1 MKKNINIKYI
11 ILVFLLIFFCLF
23 AYSIEASE
31 NIKEADSHE
40 STVEKTKQIASFKTK
55 DKALELINTL
65 KKEGKDAFY
74 TSGRGKDNKIYY
86 RVFIKIKDDKTTEK
100 TSLVANIDSND
111 SSTKKEFENKIS
123 LPDNSKSIKAAEQN
137 NELKSIDSQNSLQL
151 LPENISHPTAQPVL
165 IDFKDYINRVISANP
180 SLKISEEDYRQT
192 QIRFMRNL
200 EAYGINVS
208 LNGNAGLYYD
218 RGGHTGVEVSIDASK
233 NLYDSGKRQ
242 ILEKELEIVKALTKA
257 DLLSNYDTAML
268 SAAAYY
274 ADFYYSQEILD
285 FLKEQYNRQRAF
297 IEKVQE
303 SFNKGI
309 RFTIYDSL
317 TAQYENLQLEKDLLQ
332 QKANIIK
339 SEISFR
345 QFGHVYTENPIRLAP
360 MDFRFKPDIDYLQK
374 YAISNNN
381 SIFSAR
387 LQEKLQNY
395 RVFERKAE
403 GGIKIDAGSSIKF
416 LAGSTDFT
424 GGTNFKAGLSLRFSL
439 PLLDGGVRKSD
450 ILAEQIE
457 TLKQRLRL
465 EKVTEDVIKKINE
478 VYIDFQNL
486 EQSLKILEQQLE
498 INEKRLAISLE
509 RLEKGL
515 EEYRSV
521 KESWND
527 LINSKISLIQ
537 QRTLSQKLLVDI
549 IVLSG
554 KRLFN

>member
-1 MKKNINIKYI
+1 MKNNLNIKYI
-11 ILVFLLIFFCLF
+11 AFVFLIICNILF
-23 AYSIEASE
+23 AYSLKALE
-31 NIKEADSHE
+31 NTEKKN
-40 STVEKTKQIASFKTK
+40 TVEAEVAKNKQVAAFSNK
-55 DKALELINTL
+55 DKALELVKKL

-74 TSGRGKDNKIYY
+74 VSSKSKDNKIYY
-86 RVFIKIKDDKTTEK
+86 RVFIKQKDDKSSDKTLPVVNITSDDSLNEK
-100 TSLVANIDSND
+100 MKMRMA
-111 SSTKKEFENKIS
+111 S
-123 LPDNSKSIKAAEQN
+123 LPDTSESKETTEQDN
-137 NELKSIDSQNSLQL
+137 KLKGIESQNIFHL
-151 LPENISHPTAQPVL
+151 LPENISQPAIHPVL
-165 IDFKDYINRVISANP
+165 IDFKDYVNKVLSANP
-180 SLKISEEDYRQT
+180 SVKISEEDYRQT

-218 RGGHTGVEVSIDASK
+218 RGGHTGLEVSIDASK
-233 NLYDSGKRQ
+233 NLYDGGKRQ
-242 ILEKELEIVKALTKA
+242 ILEKELEIVKALSKA
-257 DLLSNYDTAML
+257 DLLSNYDSAML
-268 SAAAYY
+268 SAVAYY
-274 ADFYYSQEILD
+274 ADFYLSQEILD
-285 FLKEQYNRQRAF
+285 FLKEQYERQRAF

-303 SFNKGI
+303 SYNKGV
-309 RFTIYDSL
+309 RFTIYDTL

-345 QFGHVYTENPIRLAP
+345 QFGHIYTENPIRLAP
-360 MDFRFKPDIDYLQK
+360 LDIRFKPEMDYLQK

-395 RVFERKAE
+395 RILERKAE
-403 GGIKIDAGSSIKF
+403 GGIRIDAGSSIKF

-424 GGTNFKAGLSLRFSL
+424 GGTNFKAGVSLRFAL
-439 PLLDGGVRKSD
+439 PLLDGGVRRSD
-450 ILAEQIE
+450 IVSEQIE

-478 VYIDFQNL
+478 IYVDYQNI
-486 EQSLKILEQQLE
+486 EEGLKILERQHE
-498 INEKRLAISLE
+498 INEKRLAVSLE

-515 EEYRSV
+515 EEYRAV

-537 QRTLSQKLLVDI
+537 QKTLSQKLLVDI
-549 IVLSG
+549 IILSG